1 MAAAPG
7 NVTDDTRGTDMT
19 DQDDYDAACFALER
33 CLESALADCKAL
45 EGLGGQQARRRIQ
58 MIRRQLS
65 RAGDHL
71 SRLEA
76 ML

>member
-1 MAAAPG
+1 MAAAPA
-7 NVTDDTRGTDMT
+7 TLDDTRGTDMT

-33 CLESALADCKAL
+33 CLESALADCKTL
-45 EGLGGQQARRRIQ
+45 EGLKGQQARRRIQ
-58 MIRRQLS
+58 MIQRQLS